1 MLAYKRYSLF
11 GMIYDHY
18 FVTDGKWTI
27 EFRGDKVAEA
37 VVHVHAQHPE
47 YYEVAQTFS
56 NSEDVRH
63 RMKLVCGA
71 RAFSFCFRN
80 CEHVARYIAEGNWFS
95 AQSAVEGTIWRKCLS
110 QLAGQHQLKL
120 NKWPWELEPVPSCS
134 LKGLEGFLSY
144 QGQDCHVSHDSSFFT
159 VLAVGDMAET
169 SRLIDMLFDRSVS
182 RTGSSQNV
190 PLKLQVT
197 LGLGE
202 IGGRKRSVQVIQMIG
217 TVEAGFEN
225 AEILKS
231 HMLEDVLNVDRV
243 LVAIDALPLTES
255 MCTLLRLLGIC
266 QNAMNFTFVHSKA
279 ADITRSVA
287 DKLLWELHCQLGV
300 VYTSAISTP
309 SVRTCQH
316 FMSCEYLKQEER
328 PSRVLAVKNDLPE
341 PRSATRVH
349 LLVPGLAVNA
359 EALLAGTQV
368 LPESRADRE
377 AFAVLESMPIE
388 RQGSMSSEEWNNRIV
403 SSSARSWI
411 PAGWKQALVQTPTG
425 WAVLLKGSTWESDAA
440 EGAGTP
446 HPGALH
452 RSPEKA
458 TELGGVKPSDKAH
471 SNHQRQSAA
480 RARRFSDSPCRQS
493 HGPPLGCMGLH
504 RRIGIIQIQKDKLK
518 DLASQQRAELGRL
531 EQECSK
537 LRAKRNI
544 EQASL
549 DLQSYSRSCIEDLT
563 LAELQ
568 QCQEQR
574 RRLQAELDS
583 FRAAPDRLRS
593 SRQADAQHVTAR
605 EAWLAEQ
612 RRLKEDLTNASA
624 HVASLEQELE
634 KGREKDTF
642 DRLASVEQSRQLRE
656 QVAEQRQL
664 CRAAQQALR
673 AAETDLAAAQA
684 QRRTPHQ
691 TAMPDAGRVAEL
703 KADMTALADERREG
717 TEALHVASVELEK
730 LRCELGATTADNA
743 QLRSGLQEV
752 MYSLEQIQRQV

>member
-1 MLAYKRYSLF
+1 MKVHSLCIDAERQQREALNIAKFDQKLMLAYKRYSLF

-359 EALLAGTQV
+359 EALLDAIF
-368 LPESRADRE
+368 LPCDGHFLSRD
-377 AFAVLESMPIE
+377 
-388 RQGSMSSEEWNNRIV
+388 W
-403 SSSARSWI
+403 
-411 PAGWKQALVQTPTG
+411 
-425 WAVLLKGSTWESDAA
+425 
-440 EGAGTP
+440 
-446 HPGALH
+446 
-452 RSPEKA
+452 
-458 TELGGVKPSDKAH
+458 
-471 SNHQRQSAA
+471 
-480 RARRFSDSPCRQS
+480 
-493 HGPPLGCMGLH
+493 
-504 RRIGIIQIQKDKLK
+504 
-518 DLASQQRAELGRL
+518 
-531 EQECSK
+531 
-537 LRAKRNI
+537 
-544 EQASL
+544 
-549 DLQSYSRSCIEDLT
+549 
-563 LAELQ
+563 
-568 QCQEQR
+568 
-574 RRLQAELDS
+574 
-583 FRAAPDRLRS
+583 RLR
-593 SRQADAQHVTAR
+593 V
-605 EAWLAEQ
+605 
-612 RRLKEDLTNASA
+612 
-624 HVASLEQELE
+624 
-634 KGREKDTF
+634 DTTT
-642 DRLASVEQSRQLRE
+642 SI
-656 QVAEQRQL
+656 
-664 CRAAQQALR
+664 C
-673 AAETDLAAAQA
+673 
-684 QRRTPHQ
+684 Q
-691 TAMPDAGRVAEL
+691 T
-703 KADMTALADERREG
+703 
-717 TEALHVASVELEK
+717 
-730 LRCELGATTADNA
+730 
-743 QLRSGLQEV
+743 Q
-752 MYSLEQIQRQV
+752 